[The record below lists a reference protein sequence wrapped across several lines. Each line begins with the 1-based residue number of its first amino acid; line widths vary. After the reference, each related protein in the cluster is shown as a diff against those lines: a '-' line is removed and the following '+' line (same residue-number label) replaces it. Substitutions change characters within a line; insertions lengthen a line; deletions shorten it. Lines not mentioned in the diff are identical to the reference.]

1 MDLRKHNPTRWREH
15 ELILVTVYCVL
26 AIAGT
31 WWSIFAHT
39 GDYLRERWGWAFN
52 EHHLYFDFF
61 ANHLLPETG
70 LYLAFFLTWFWM
82 NFYILPRLVQAEA
95 AEPGRFRVAFSL
107 RGRIDIDG
115 TAGETLKRLIWG
127 LIHAILLI
135 LLLGAIWGVVIY
147 YERQYDYIGW
157 DWRSAAN
164 RVLGLGWQNAALLA
178 VSYIG
183 YGFLREW
190 IIRRLVA
197 DIHRNAFRIA
207 LLNQVSTY
215 TLVWLILGCVLYFF
229 RIIGDEP
236 GFYFAFFGIIPSIA
250 LAAITNLYWVFP
262 IVGDGRF
269 FRWAVRRRLLVST
282 LACSLPA
289 PLFSVPEAREIVP
302 VILMLWLGQLFVV
315 TPLTWLLF
323 KSRKDKILQLRG
335 LQEALGQSEADLQ
348 FLRSQINPHFLF
360 NVLNTLYGTALQEGA
375 MRTAGGIQQL
385 GDMMRFMLHENIQD
399 RIPMS
404 KEVEYLKNYIALQ
417 RLRTDPSPQIR
428 IETAID
434 DAPPDAMIAP
444 MLLIPFVE
452 NAFKHGISLREPSW
466 VNIRLNSEGKKML
479 FEIRN
484 SVHARQGN
492 DPEKE
497 RSGVGL
503 KNVLHRLKLLYPG
516 KHVFFVNQDEREF
529 FVQLMIE
536 P

>member
-1 MDLRKHNPTRWREH
+1 
-15 ELILVTVYCVL
+15 L

-302 VILMLWLGQLFVV
+302 VISMLWLGQLFVV